1 MTHGCHDR
9 PAYKPA
15 TVVQNGWWSDG
26 ETRTAKL
33 VSVPFRMAKDC
44 QYTLS
49 ELGKNDAKCTGCK
62 HKEPHADES
71 N

>member
-9 PAYKPA
+9 PAYKTA
-15 TVVQNGWWSDG
+15 TVVQDGYWLDG

-33 VSVPFRMAKDC
+33 VSVPFRTAKDC

-49 ELGKNDAKCTGCK
+49 ELGQKDKGCEGCK
-62 HKEPHADES
+62 WKK
-71 N
+71 

>member
-1 MTHGCHDR
+1 MTTPNGCFDR
-9 PAYKPA
+9 PPYTPSM
-15 TVVQNGWWSDG
+15 VVADGWWSDG

-33 VSVPFRMAKDC
+33 VSVPFRMAYDC

-62 HKEPHADES
+62 HKEAK
-71 N
+71 

>member
-1 MTHGCHDR
+1 MASNHGCHNR

-15 TVVQNGWWSDG
+15 MVVQDGYWSDG

-44 QYTLS
+44 QYTQS
-49 ELGKNDAKCTGCK
+49 ALGQKDQSCEGCK
-62 HKEPHADES
+62 WRNEVKG
-71 N
+71 